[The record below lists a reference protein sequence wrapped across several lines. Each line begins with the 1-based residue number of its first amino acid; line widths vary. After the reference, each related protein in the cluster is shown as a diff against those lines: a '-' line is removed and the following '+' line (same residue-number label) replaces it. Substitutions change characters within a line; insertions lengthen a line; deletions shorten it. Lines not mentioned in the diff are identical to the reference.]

1 MELSEKAKTDL
12 KKVLIK
18 EVGEEKANAFSED
31 ELNKLGLLFLNIL
44 AEGLKMKV
52 ANPEL
57 STQVRR

>member
-1 MELSEKAKTDL
+1 MKLSETAKFDL
-12 KKVLIK
+12 RKVLIK
-18 EVGEEKANAFSED
+18 EVGEEVANGFSDE
-31 ELNKLGLLFLNIL
+31 ELNKLGLLFLSIL

>member
-1 MELSEKAKTDL
+1 MKLSETAKFDL
-12 KKVLIK
+12 RKVLIK
-18 EVGEEKANAFSED
+18 EVGEEVANGFSDE